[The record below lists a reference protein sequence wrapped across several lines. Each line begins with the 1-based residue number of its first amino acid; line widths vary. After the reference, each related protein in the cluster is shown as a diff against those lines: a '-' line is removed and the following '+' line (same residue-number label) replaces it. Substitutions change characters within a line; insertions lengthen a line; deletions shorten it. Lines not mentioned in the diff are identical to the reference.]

1 VCGQTNNTDL
11 TNSAEIYDPGTGAW
25 TVTGSM
31 ITARALASVTLLPNR
46 TAMVAGGANLAFG
59 SGPSSVLSS
68 AEIYQ

>member
-31 ITARALASVTLLPNR
+31 ITARALAAVTLLPNR